1 MEPTQ
6 KVSSPFVD
14 VGGQITGDTS
24 DSIARTGFQRPSYRS
39 GERPGLVMVL
49 PGCNWGLAGQSAPT
63 RWFRPHVKNFGQTLL
78 FSVYVPWPVSRHSE
92 PLIPETDENRLS
104 AFVTGRPRPP
114 RRLQLERKVTKE
126 SSKWEIDDN

>member
-1 MEPTQ
+1 MLHLISTTLFLLSPVDADLRPHFNYENDIPPP
-6 KVSSPFVD
+6 SSP
-14 VGGQITGDTS
+14 Q
-24 DSIARTGFQRPSYRS
+24 Y
-39 GERPGLVMVL
+39 
-49 PGCNWGLAGQSAPT
+49 
-63 RWFRPHVKNFGQTLL
+63 L